1 MIYKLTAYDLKCTK
15 IANGNYY
22 VTTDTKQVFVDM
34 NGARLPLSVVMI
46 STERERVNNIS
57 PVNNNKYYVW
67 ETNTLWGY
75 NNKWIVIEGNYSS
88 TPNGYYYID
97 NAITKT
103 SDDVNQVLDNNGL
116 LKDGSV
122 VVRDANRI
130 IKGKLYISNGDPVS
144 KYTILSTKPDDWD
157 SNYTD
162 YYVLVDGEYEANTD
176 STWAADT
183 FYKKEILS
191 VSVNDLIISSFL
203 GGGIKLLPS
212 GTMNDTGALQI
223 FSANTYTG
231 QFDGTGNPIVTGND
245 GELVFW
251 GDMYV
256 TDGTNRFKVLTS
268 RDGYTYV
275 AGEGIVLGNT
285 DIYILLLV
293 EPTDWN
299 TNYTDYYTE
308 SGGVY
313 SPNTNP
319 TWADD
324 TYYVKETVPNS
335 IAVQDYSSLLKG
347 VQINGTDL
355 SPDANNKVNIP
366 IASANDL
373 GVIKVGNNLTIDQD
387 GTLNATGGGASIIDD
402 TTTALD
408 KTWSSDKI
416 SSELS
421 GKADTSDVPSDL
433 EDLDNVNIS
442 SVTDGQVLT
451 YDNATSK
458 WINANATGSS
468 SVATLTDVNL
478 TSLANN
484 QILKYDSASSKWVNA
499 NESGGGSST
508 LSGLTDVDI
517 TTPTDGQILRYDYAN
532 SEWVNSNETK
542 ELPTVTSGDEGKVLS
557 VDSNGDWTVTTPGG
571 GSSTLAGLSDVDIT
585 TPSDNQTLRYDS
597 TNSEWV
603 NVTDRVE
610 LTWSEYEAITPDPN
624 TMYFITDLY
633 DRGLGTVLLKTLTAG
648 STTLTFTDGSI
659 QSDSVIDIYTSS
671 GVAYDSIS
679 TSTGSITLTY
689 TAQAS
694 DVQVKV
700 LVDARGTRES
710 LHTYST
716 TEKVVGT
723 WIDGRP
729 VYEITLDVN
738 TTLSSGENTLYHSI
752 SNLDMCIFI
761 TGCCTYNNGSE
772 WLILPYVSPDYVSN
786 YSVTIGNVN
795 SSTYKIFV
803 GQMFTSIENIYVTLR
818 YVKTAS

>member
-1 MIYKLTAYDLKCTK
+1 MIYKMTAYDLKCTK

-183 FYKKEILS
+183 FYKKETLS

-335 IAVQDYSSLLKG
+335 IAVQDYSALLKG

-366 IASANDL
+366 KASANDL
-373 GVIKVGNNLTIDQD
+373 GVVKIGSGISIDSDGAISAASSSTTLGGLTDV
-387 GTLNATGGGASIIDD
+387 TL
-402 TTTALD
+402 TT
-408 KTWSSDKI
+408 
-416 SSELS
+416 
-421 GKADTSDVPSDL
+421 PS
-433 EDLDNVNIS
+433 
-442 SVTDGQVLT
+442 DGQVLKYDSANSIWVNGNESAGSSSIST
-451 YDNATSK
+451 LTDVDLTSLTDGQILKYDNANSK
-458 WINANATGSS
+458 WINANEVTPGDTVSVSQIVSTGTKIATITVN
-468 SVATLTDVNL
+468 SVGTDLYAPNGGGG
-478 TSLANN
+478 
-484 QILKYDSASSKWVNA
+484 ASS
-499 NESGGGSST
+499 
-508 LSGLTDVDI
+508 LSGLSDVTL
-517 TTPTDGQILRYDYAN
+517 TTPTDGQMLSYDSAN
-532 SEWVNSNETK
+532 SVWVNSNVPK
-542 ELPTVTSGDEGKVLS
+542 ELPTVTSADEGKFLT
-557 VDSNGDWTVTTPGG
+557 VDSNGDWVATTIAAWNG
-571 GSSTLAGLSDVDIT
+571 GS
-585 TPSDNQTLRYDS
+585 
-597 TNSEWV
+597 
-603 NVTDRVE
+603 
-610 LTWSEYEAITPDPN
+610 
-624 TMYFITDLY
+624 F
-633 DRGLGTVLLKTLTAG
+633 
-648 STTLTFTDGSI
+648 
-659 QSDSVIDIYTSS
+659 
-671 GVAYDSIS
+671 
-679 TSTGSITLTY
+679 
-689 TAQAS
+689 
-694 DVQVKV
+694 
-700 LVDARGTRES
+700 
-710 LHTYST
+710 
-716 TEKVVGT
+716 
-723 WIDGRP
+723 
-729 VYEITLDVN
+729 
-738 TTLSSGENTLYHSI
+738 
-752 SNLDMCIFI
+752 
-761 TGCCTYNNGSE
+761 
-772 WLILPYVSPDYVSN
+772 
-786 YSVTIGNVN
+786 
-795 SSTYKIFV
+795 
-803 GQMFTSIENIYVTLR
+803 
-818 YVKTAS
+818 